1 MKKELIA
8 ELFEKFEAAAYIYK
22 DIECWSAR
30 DLQVIL
36 GYTEWRNFLK
46 TIDKAKEAVNNA
58 GEQIVHHFVGTNKM
72 IELGKGG
79 KRNVPDM
86 ALTRYACYLVAQN
99 GDANKS
105 EIAFAQTYFAVQ
117 TRKQEIIEQR
127 LLDVARLTAREKLSN
142 SEKKLSALIF
152 ERGVSDADFALIR
165 SKGDAALFGGHTTA
179 DMKNK
184 LNVPSNR
191 PLADFLPTL
200 TIKAKDFA
208 TELTS
213 HNVVEKDLHGESEI
227 STEHIDNNLAT
238 REILLKRG
246 VKPEN
251 LLPAEDTHK
260 VRRRLNTDEKKSLKN
275 VQKLPSSDSLDL

>member
-8 ELFEKFEAAAYIYK
+8 ELFEKFEAAAYLYK

-30 DLQVIL
+30 DLQIIL

-117 TRKQEIIEQR
+117 NRKQEIIEQR
-127 LLDVARLTAREKLSN
+127 LLDVARLTPVKNSPIPRKNCRHLS
-142 SEKKLSALIF
+142 SSAVF
-152 ERGVSDADFALIR
+152 Q
-165 SKGDAALFGGHTTA
+165 T
-179 DMKNK
+179 
-184 LNVPSNR
+184 P
-191 PLADFLPTL
+191 
-200 TIKAKDFA
+200 
-208 TELTS
+208 
-213 HNVVEKDLHGESEI
+213 
-227 STEHIDNNLAT
+227 
-238 REILLKRG
+238 ILL
-246 VKPEN
+246 
-251 LLPAEDTHK
+251 
-260 VRRRLNTDEKKSLKN
+260 
-275 VQKLPSSDSLDL
+275 

>member
-1 MKKELIA
+1 MVEIGSDTKRTV
-8 ELFEKFEAAAYIYK
+8 K
-22 DIECWSAR
+22 DI
-30 DLQVIL
+30 
-36 GYTEWRNFLK
+36 
-46 TIDKAKEAVNNA
+46 
-58 GEQIVHHFVGTNKM
+58 
-72 IELGKGG
+72 
-79 KRNVPDM
+79 
-86 ALTRYACYLVAQN
+86 ALTRYACYLIAQN

-117 TRKQEIIEQR
+117 IRKQEIIEQR

-184 LNVPSNR
+184 LNVPANR

-200 TIKAKDFA
+200 TIKTKDFA

-260 VRRRLNTDEKKSLKN
+260 VRHRLNTDEKKSLKN